1 MADFKKSRLILI
13 LIVVGVVIGVIAVCF
28 FSFFNRDKHILD
40 GPGMEYDPTYDITGC
55 SYYYG
60 GGMENSY
67 ISYDMTVDENQIVT
81 VVFTSKKAD
90 EVSETTKTV
99 TVPYSAITQIRDI
112 CRECGTPDW
121 KELPTTELIL
131 DDALTASITIRFRD
145 NFLTI
150 KDTHILPEEGKGFFT
165 RIYNVLENHFNQGVD

>member
-1 MADFKKSRLILI
+1 MADFKKNRLILI

-81 VVFTSKKAD
+81 IARTEKKSD
-90 EVSETTKTV
+90 EPDEKTETVKV
-99 TVPYSAITQIRDI
+99 
-112 CRECGTPDW
+112 
-121 KELPTTELIL
+121 
-131 DDALTASITIRFRD
+131 
-145 NFLTI
+145 
-150 KDTHILPEEGKGFFT
+150 
-165 RIYNVLENHFNQGVD
+165 